1 MHSIKDSILFVGEAK
16 DRLGDSNS
24 IRIFDSCLNSLCTI
38 YEAHSHAIIRIRPLF
53 NGSLIGSCS
62 KDFTVKIWN
71 ISNLSA
77 MAVQTYTGHTDVVND
92 LTSLND
98 LTTMASVASAS
109 DDRTIQIW
117 SITTGL
123 KLNEIRT
130 PNGPRYYCIL
140 LIQKFSLL
148 ASGDSYYQIRLYN
161 INANFSLNKILLG
174 HTKPVTDLVLIDENT
189 LASSSQDTNIIIWDL
204 IGLVKITTL
213 VGHSSTV
220 KTLSLMPFGN
230 LLVSGSYDTTIRV
243 WDVKN
248 QILLKNISAYSF
260 NGVTTIAGSLNDEPY
275 VFSGSSGLKD
285 GLVKWNVLTGQ
296 TMLQYFDV
304 KSRIGALLLL
314 ESKSACK

>member
-1 MHSIKDSILFVGEAK
+1 MHTIKDSILFVGEGN
-16 DRLGDSNS
+16 DLLGDSNS
-24 IRIFDSCLNSLCTI
+24 IRIFDSCLISLCTI
-38 YEAHSHAIIRIRPLF
+38 YGAHSHAIKRIRLLY

-77 MAVQTYTGHTDVVND
+77 MAIQTYTGHTDFVND

-98 LTTMASVASAS
+98 LTTMSVASAS

-130 PNGPRYYCIL
+130 TTNGPRYYCLL

-148 ASGDSYYQIRLYN
+148 ASGDSWNQIRLYN
-161 INANFSLNKILLG
+161 INANFSLNKTLLG
-174 HTKPVTDLVLIDENT
+174 HTKLVTDLVLIDEDT
-189 LASSSQDTNIIIWDL
+189 LASSSLDTTIILWDL

-213 VGHSSTV
+213 VGHLNWV
-220 KTLSLMPFGN
+220 NTLSLMSIGN

-248 QILLKNISAYSF
+248 QILLKNISAYSVY
-260 NGVTTIAGSLNDEPY
+260 GVSAIAGSLNDEPY
-275 VFSGSSGLKD
+275 VFSGSPAPKD
-285 GLVKWNVLTGQ
+285 GLIKWNVLTGQ
-296 TMLQYFDV
+296 KMIYSGV